1 MKGCLFSIF
10 ALFCTLSVFGQGLG
24 KKDNNNLTP
33 YKLGLDLFGYYKKVT
48 IMLQIW

>member
-10 ALFCTLSVFGQGLG
+10 ALLCTLSVFRQGLG

-33 YKLGLDLFGYYKKVT
+33 YKLVLICLDTNKKVT